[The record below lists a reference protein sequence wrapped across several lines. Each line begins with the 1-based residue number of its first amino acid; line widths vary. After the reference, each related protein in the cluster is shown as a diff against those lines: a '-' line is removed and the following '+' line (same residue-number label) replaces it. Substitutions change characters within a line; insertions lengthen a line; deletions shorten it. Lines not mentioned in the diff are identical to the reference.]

1 MEKIHDLSF
10 CPSCGSKLNGDETI
24 CPFCGYRLLE
34 AEKQF
39 GIKEPE
45 PPASTNELMS
55 GVAEPPVPPVVE
67 EIAELI
73 EETSVPPLPV
83 AEKKHD
89 LAFCPECGAK
99 LDGSEI
105 VCPICGFRLLEPADR
120 PLEMPFEQKEHV
132 VVVEEII
139 VPPVMEPVIETIPE
153 IPPIAPIA
161 ELPKEK
167 VVERPPVIPAVPK
180 KKKRTGLII
189 FLILLFLILAGAGT
203 TAFLQYT
210 GKINVPLLSFIP
222 SNKPVVI
229 VPNVEKNYYFC
240 YAANHTKKDQIIIIS
255 SVFMQ
260 SENGNSKVTAANAFK
275 KLVNIQYPKDCFYF
289 RNVIAMKYNNFEEAM
304 KVRESTKQDY
314 QKRKYKIRYIEI
326 H

>member
-34 AEKQF
+34 ADKQF

-45 PPASTNELMS
+45 PPATTNQPPPS
-55 GVAEPPVPPVVE
+55 VAEPPAAPV
-67 EIAELI
+67 I
-73 EETSVPPLPV
+73 EEKPEPIVEPPAPPLPV

-99 LDGSEI
+99 LDGNEV

-120 PLEMPFEQKEHV
+120 HDEIPQEPIEEKA
-132 VVVEEII
+132 VEEII
-139 VPPVMEPVIETIPE
+139 APPVIEPVIETIPE

-167 VVERPPVIPAVPK
+167 VVERPPVIPAVSK
-180 KKKRTGLII
+180 KKKHTGLII

-222 SNKPVVI
+222 SNKPLAVVS
-229 VPNVEKNYYFC
+229 NVEKNYYFC
-240 YAANHTKKDQIIIIS
+240 YAPNHTMKDQIIIIS

-260 SENGNSKVTAANAFK
+260 SENGNSKVTATNAFK

-289 RNVIAMKYNNFEEAM
+289 SHVIAMKYNNFEEAM

-314 QKRKYKIRYIEI
+314 QKRQYKIRYIEI